1 MKIGIDAGHGG
12 RDPGAVGQEGLYE
25 KDVVLLLAQL
35 VAWELRNHH
44 EVIMSRTTDTYMTVG
59 ERVRFF
65 EKEGVDVVISLHI
78 NASDNPAANGTEVLY
93 FPSSTRGKKLAQCV
107 QTALVNALGTQ
118 DRKIKPRVNLG
129 ILSDTSM
136 PAILVEPEFIS
147 NPAVE
152 KEFRDTGFLVQIA
165 KAVVAGFS
173 RWELEE
179 GRV

>member
-1 MKIGIDAGHGG
+1 MKIVIDAGHGG
-12 RDPGAVGQEGLYE
+12 KDPGAVGKEGLYE
-25 KDVVLLLAQL
+25 KDVTLLLAQL

-107 QTALVNALGTQ
+107 QTALVNALGTK
-118 DRKIKPRVNLG
+118 DRKIKPRANLG

-165 KAVVAGFS
+165 KAIVAGFS

-179 GRV
+179 GWV